1 MPSVAM
7 PSVDEPFSLIIFG
20 ASGDLTRRKLV
31 PALWSLYAARTLP
44 EPFAIVAVARTQ
56 MSHEEFRRRMRDAI
70 TEFARIQPP
79 SENVWE
85 RFASALFYLSG
96 DPTSP
101 ELYLHLEATLA
112 HLESAR
118 PGGKEP
124 ANRLFYCATPPSLY
138 DDIIQHIGSS
148 GLARQDQGWRR
159 IIIEKP
165 FGRDYESGRA
175 LNRQLADVFSEDQV
189 YRIDHYLGKETVQ
202 NLLVF
207 RFANGIFEPI
217 WNRNLVAEVQITVA
231 ESIGVETRGS
241 YYEEA
246 GALRDMM
253 QNHLLQLLCLIAM
266 EAPVTFEAERV
277 REEKNK
283 VLQAIRPI
291 EMAHIDEVALRGQY
305 GPGFVA
311 NRPVPGY
318 RQEKGVAPDSA
329 TETYVALK
337 LQVDNWRWAGVP
349 FYLRTGKRLEKRVSE
364 IAIRFRR
371 TPHMIFRRSPG
382 GVEANELVIR
392 IQPDEGIALTVLAK
406 TPGPDVK
413 LGPVMLDFHY
423 GEVFG
428 GQTPEA
434 YERLLL
440 DAIHGDAT
448 LYARGD
454 WVEQAWMLLD
464 PVLKAWAHG
473 PALAFP
479 NYEAGSWGPAE
490 ADTFIARDGGR
501 WRNA

>member
-1 MPSVAM
+1 M

-44 EPFAIVAVARTQ
+44 EPFAIVAVARTE
-56 MSHEEFRRRMRDAI
+56 MSPEDFRRRMRDAV

-79 SENVWE
+79 SEQVWD
-85 RFASALFYLSG
+85 RFAAALVYVSG
-96 DPTSP
+96 DPTSR
-101 ELYLHLEATLA
+101 ELYPKLEQVLADLEAG
-112 HLESAR
+112 R
-118 PGGKEP
+118 PGRPP

-138 DDIIQHIGSS
+138 HDIIQLLGSS
-148 GLARQDQGWRR
+148 GLARQEEGWRR
-159 IIIEKP
+159 IVVEKP
-165 FGRDYESGRA
+165 FGHDYASARA
-175 LNRQLADVFSEDQV
+175 LNAQLAEAFGEDQV

-231 ESIGVETRGS
+231 ETIGVETRGS

-266 EAPVTFEAERV
+266 EAPVTFEAEPV

-291 EMAHIDEVALRGQY
+291 DVAHIEEVAVRGQY
-305 GPGFVA
+305 GPGFVG
-311 NRPVPGY
+311 NKPVVGY
-318 RQEKGVAPDSA
+318 RQEKGVAPDSR
-329 TETYVALK
+329 TETYAALK
-337 LQVDNWRWAGVP
+337 LQIDNWRWASVP

-371 TPHMIFRRSPG
+371 TPHMIFRRSPE
-382 GVEANELVIR
+382 GVAANELVIR
-392 IQPDEGIALTVLAK
+392 IQPDEGIALRVLAK

-413 LGPVMLDFHY
+413 LGPVTLDFHY

-454 WVEQAWMLLD
+454 WVEQAWKILA
-464 PVLKAWAHG
+464 PVLQAWEHS
-473 PALAFP
+473 PPPDFP

-490 ADTFIARDGGR
+490 ADAFIAQDRGT
-501 WRNA
+501 WRKP

>member
-1 MPSVAM
+1 M

-118 PGGKEP
+118 PGEKGP

-473 PALAFP
+473 PASAFP